1 MRGRMGA
8 RLGWCRQ
15 WGRYMRAMR
24 SWVSR
29 ERSCEGRNG
38 VVLSG
43 ASVGSDQEALP
54 VIIGWPGFRS
64 SGSRRCLLETLD
76 DGGDD
81 GQAR

>member
-24 SWVSR
+24 SWVSCDR
-29 ERSCEGRNG
+29 LCEGRYG
-38 VVLSG
+38 VVSG

-54 VIIGWPGFRS
+54 VIIGWLRFRS